1 MSEQTLQ
8 LPREG
13 DKIGSGIVLSL
24 ISAGGSARVYKTWV
38 DSLELHRAVKVMNPE
53 APQEIRERFA
63 TEARITSKL
72 IHANIVQAFN
82 YGETA
87 ANLPYIEMELV
98 NGLTLESVLQK
109 HGALPLPVA
118 LAVILGILEAL
129 HYAHTINYTLYDQ
142 PQRGVMH
149 RDIKPGNVIFSG
161 GIPKLMDFGIA
172 RPVTVSLHT
181 MAGNVPG
188 TLPYMA
194 PETCTGGESDFRSDI
209 YQAGLLLY
217 ECISGNAAYPQTELD
232 PLITAIKKG
241 DRKPIDTNAKTAA
254 IVKKCLELDPAK
266 RYQTAQDCLSDVRAL
281 FHAQSPQ
288 KTAEEQIL
296 GFLEQG
302 TAKAPPETRITRAI
316 PVIKKGTKIAVVV
329 VPCVLIALILVII
342 GFTYSNQIL
351 QIAIKSLIST
361 AESPTLAEETAAA
374 DSTIAPIPADQR
386 HATIPQSQVTAVAPR
401 PKPQPVTPPT
411 TAAPAPLKQAPT
423 QETQTP
429 TPPPEDALFF
439 IEQGNKLLSE
449 NKPQEALASFQRA
462 LRTPS
467 SIMPRQESVKLS
479 LYGSAKSNTILF
491 QQGKA
496 SRGNYET
503 AWRAVQNA
511 YAAGTPEHS
520 EAIRRL
526 KDENE

>member
-38 DSLELHRAVKVMNPE
+38 EPLELHRAVKVMNPE
-53 APQEIRERFA
+53 ASQEIRDRFA

-98 NGLTLESVLQK
+98 NGSTLESFLQK

-118 LAVILGILEAL
+118 LAVVLGILEAL

-217 ECISGNAAYPQTELD
+217 ECISGAAAYPQTELD

-241 DRKPIDTNAKTAA
+241 DRKPLDTNSKAAA

-288 KTAEEQIL
+288 MTAEGQIVA
-296 GFLEQG
+296 FFEQG
-302 TAKAPPETRITRAI
+302 TATTKPITRITKAI
-316 PVIKKGTKIAVVV
+316 PVIKKGAKIATIAI
-329 VPCVLIALILVII
+329 PSVLIALTLIII
-342 GFTYSNQIL
+342 GFTYGNNFL
-351 QIAIKSLIST
+351 KTAIKALIST
-361 AESPTLAEETAAA
+361 TETSTQTEETA
-374 DSTIAPIPADQR
+374 DSVVATAPDQPPSP
-386 HATIPQSQVTAVAPR
+386 TPQPQITAVAPR
-401 PKPQPVTPPT
+401 PKPQTVAT
-411 TAAPAPLKQAPT
+411 TVAVPAPSSKQAAT
-423 QETQTP
+423 QETQVP
-429 TPPPEDALFF
+429 MPPPEDAAFF

-467 SIMPRQESVKLS
+467 TSMPRQESVKLS
-479 LYGSAKSNTILF
+479 LYGSAKSNTVLF
-491 QQGKA
+491 QQGKT

-526 KDENE
+526 KDESE